1 MTKKNKNVKTENFED
16 NSFQRAQE
24 EARDGKE
31 ASGSKPPSEKK
42 SEKQLQKAKD
52 DLMRAK
58 EADKE
63 WSSESDR
70 FRRDNA

>member
-1 MTKKNKNVKTENFED
+1 MSTVKNQDKQPENFKD
-16 NSFQRAQE
+16 NSFDEAQE
-24 EARDGKE
+24 EARDGKGPKS
-31 ASGSKPPSEKK
+31 ADSKKKKK
-42 SEKQLQKAKD
+42 SKEEKAKD